1 MKLTEQER
9 EFRIRTVQAAVDNNR
24 LEGLNIDNETMTLF
38 NAWID
43 NQISFDEVKRSIY
56 EICGIRPLHG

>member
-9 EFRIRTVQAAVDNNR
+9 EFRIRAVQAAVDNNR
-24 LEGLNIDNETMTLF
+24 LEGLSIDKETMALF

-56 EICGIRPLHG
+56 EICGVRPLH